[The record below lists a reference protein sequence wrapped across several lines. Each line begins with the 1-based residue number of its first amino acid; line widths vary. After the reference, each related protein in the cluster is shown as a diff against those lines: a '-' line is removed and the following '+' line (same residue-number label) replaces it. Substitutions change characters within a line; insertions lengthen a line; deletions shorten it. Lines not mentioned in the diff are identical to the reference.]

1 MDEQEDDHPQDD
13 HPHGD
18 PAMPMEDEEEEEE
31 EPELVD
37 ITPAIQAL
45 RRMKSTISLLS
56 RAIIRQEAGIARRRT
71 IALMR
76 ATRRRAGRDDVPAAP
91 SENEQQLAAIG
102 PTFSEEEHDRELL
115 SVMSQ
120 TLRMVRITSI
130 LQDFEEIQ
138 EKLLHEFEACMMDLQ
153 GGQGGGN
160 R

>member
-1 MDEQEDDHPQDD
+1 MDEQKEDDPPQDD
-13 HPHGD
+13 HGD
-18 PAMPMEDEEEEEE
+18 PAMPMDDDDEEEEE
-31 EPELVD
+31 PGLVD

-71 IALMR
+71 ISLMR
-76 ATRRRAGRDDVPAAP
+76 ATRRGRAGRDDVPVAP

-102 PTFSEEEHDRELL
+102 PSFSEEEHDRELL

-138 EKLLHEFEACMMDLQ
+138 EKLLHEFEACMVDLQ
-153 GGQGGGN
+153 GGPGGRN
-160 R
+160 H